1 MAVPVNHKDLL
12 RNYVA
17 DTHHSVWAR
26 DLVCLAI
33 QTGGQLSDDD
43 KFLVWSECDGGETVP
58 SQTIPTG
65 FSSPFPKVELLKL
78 THVNGINALAPNQD
92 IVFCDEGVTLLYG
105 MNRSGKSGYFR
116 ILNQLASSTITYPL
130 HPNIFSTAPPAAK
143 DIVLEYR
150 VDGTAQPAFHWD
162 GVAAC
167 PLELRHI
174 RCFDSQYAANFL
186 KPRTGNTYLFESY
199 NLRIF
204 RAIKDTLQYLKNDMG
219 AAVDTATEASLTDL
233 CSTQYKALV
242 SQALLYSF
250 KEELKKL
257 GMENLNVDL
266 VIDDLLVGTSQI
278 AIRMTNSMAIDAV
291 LSEAEL
297 KCAALALFFA
307 ECDLME
313 IKQPIVF
320 DDPVNSLDASIIQ
333 YFANRIRDLDSEAI
347 VFTHNV
353 LLMEALTDKR
363 NFDVFNSATDNRTKP
378 KFNKKHLVVYDVLTD
393 LQYVGY
399 VVDRKVMKTKFYL
412 DSAQVKLS
420 VPGPAMNIDS
430 IVADLR
436 MAAEWAI
443 DEVIFLGLPT
453 RRFKGSEGTSW
464 TKMLRMVNAGDAN
477 VKEIKRNY
485 NLLSGMTGIHLGYS
499 AYATLP
505 SPSTLQTIHDDLLNV
520 YLSVYP

>member
-1 MAVPVNHKDLL
+1 MVVPVNHKDLL

-17 DTHHSVWAR
+17 DTRNAVWAR

-33 QTGGQLSDDD
+33 KTGGQLSDED
-43 KFLVWSECDGGETVP
+43 KYLIWAECDYGTTVP
-58 SQTIPTG
+58 SQTIPAG
-65 FSSPFPKVELLKL
+65 FGSPFPKVELLKL
-78 THVNGINALAPNQD
+78 THVTGVNALAPNQD

-116 ILNQLASSTITYPL
+116 ILNQLAGSHITYPL
-130 HPNIFSTAPPAAK
+130 HSNIFSAAPAVK
-143 DIVLEYR
+143 DIVLEYK
-150 VDGTAQPAFHWD
+150 VNGTVQPPFHWD
-162 GVAAC
+162 GVATC

-174 RCFDSQYAANFL
+174 RCFDSQYAASFL
-186 KPRTGNTYLFESY
+186 QPRGGNTYLFDSY

-204 RAIKDTLQYLKNDMG
+204 SAINDTLDYLMNDMG
-219 AAVDTATEASLTDL
+219 AAVDPITEVSLTNL
-233 CSTQYKALV
+233 CSTRYKNLV
-242 SQALLYSF
+242 SQALIDAF
-250 KEELKKL
+250 KEELKLL
-257 GMENLNVDL
+257 GIENLNVDL
-266 VIDDLLVGTSQI
+266 VLNNLLTNASQI
-278 AIRMTNSMAIDAV
+278 EIKLTNGMAIGEV

-297 KCAALALFFA
+297 KCAALALFLA

-313 IKQPIVF
+313 VKQPIVF

-333 YFANRIRDLDSEAI
+333 FFSNRIRDLDSEVI

-363 NFDVFNSATDNRTKP
+363 HFDVFNSAATNRTDP

-399 VVDRKVMKTKFYL
+399 VVDRKQKKTLFYL
-412 DSAQVKLS
+412 ESAQAKLS
-420 VPGPAMNIDS
+420 ASGPITNIDS

-443 DEVIFLGLPT
+443 DEVIFWGLPT

-464 TKMLRMVNAGDAN
+464 TRMASMANAGDAN
-477 VKEIKRNY
+477 VREIKRIY
-485 NLLSGMTGIHLGYS
+485 DLLSGMTGIHLGYS
-499 AYATLP
+499 AYSSVP
-505 SPSTLQTIHDDLLNV
+505 SPPVLQTIHDDLLNV
-520 YLSVYP
+520 YRTVYP

>member
-1 MAVPVNHKDLL
+1 MIVPFNHKDLL
-12 RNYVA
+12 RNYVS
-17 DTHHSVWAR
+17 DTHHAVWAR
-26 DLVCLAI
+26 DLICLAI

-43 KFLVWSECDGGETVP
+43 KFLIWSECDDGTTVP
-58 SQTIPTG
+58 SQTIPAG
-65 FSSPFPKVELLKL
+65 FGNPFPKVELLKL
-78 THVNGINALAPNQD
+78 SHVNGINALAPNQD

-116 ILNQLASSTITYPL
+116 ILNQLASSTISYPL
-130 HPNIFSTAPPAAK
+130 HSNIFSSAPTAK
-143 DIVLEYR
+143 DIVLEYK
-150 VDGTAQPAFHWD
+150 VDGMAQPPFHWN
-162 GVAAC
+162 GVATC

-204 RAIKDTLQYLKNDMG
+204 RAINDTLHYLKNDMG
-219 AAVDTATEASLTDL
+219 AAVDAATEASLTDL
-233 CSTQYKALV
+233 CSTQYKVLV
-242 SQALLYSF
+242 SQALINAF
-250 KEELKKL
+250 KEELKLL
-257 GMENLNVDL
+257 GMENLSVDL
-266 VIDDLLVGTSQI
+266 VIDDLLIDASQI
-278 AIRMTNSMAIDAV
+278 VIHMSNNIAIDVV

-297 KCAALALFFA
+297 KCAALALFLA

-313 IKQPIVF
+313 VKQPIVF

-333 YFANRIRDLDSEAI
+333 YFANRIRDLDSEVI

-363 NFDVFNSATDNRTKP
+363 HFDVFNSVATNRTDP
-378 KFNKKHLVVYDVLTD
+378 RFNKKHLVVYDILTD

-412 DSAQVKLS
+412 DSAQAKLS
-420 VPGPAMNIDS
+420 ATGPSMNIDS

-443 DEVIFLGLPT
+443 DEVIFWGLPT

-464 TKMLRMVNAGDAN
+464 TRMASMANAGDAN
-477 VKEIKRNY
+477 VREIKRIY

-499 AYATLP
+499 AYATVP
-505 SPSTLQTIHDDLLNV
+505 SPATLQTIHDDLLNV
-520 YLSVYP
+520 YASVYP

>member
-1 MAVPVNHKDLL
+1 MVVTVNHKDLL
-12 RNYVA
+12 RNYVS
-17 DTHHSVWAR
+17 DTRHAVWAR

-43 KFLVWSECDGGETVP
+43 KFLIWSECDNGTTVQ
-58 SQTIPTG
+58 SQTIPPG
-65 FSSPFPKVELLKL
+65 FGNPFPKVELLKL
-78 THVNGINALAPNQD
+78 SHVNGVNALAPNQE

-116 ILNQLASSTITYPL
+116 ILNQLANSTITYPL
-130 HPNIFSTAPPAAK
+130 HSNIFRTAPAVK
-143 DIVLEYR
+143 NIVLEYK
-150 VDGTAQPAFHWD
+150 VDGAAQPPFHWD
-162 GVAAC
+162 GVATC

-174 RCFDSQYAANFL
+174 RCFDSLYAANFL

-204 RAIKDTLQYLKNDMG
+204 RAINDTLHYLKNDME
-219 AAVDTATEASLTDL
+219 AAVDAVTEASLTDL
-233 CSTQYKALV
+233 CSTQYKLLV
-242 SQALLYSF
+242 SQTLINAF
-250 KEELKKL
+250 KEELKNL
-257 GMENLNVDL
+257 GMENLSVDL
-266 VIDDLLVGTSQI
+266 VIDDIFIDTSQI
-278 AIRMTNSMAIDAV
+278 VIHMSNSMAIDEV

-297 KCAALALFFA
+297 KCAALALFLA

-313 IKQPIVF
+313 VKQPIVF

-333 YFANRIRDLDSEAI
+333 YFANRIRDLDCEVV

-363 NFDVFNSATDNRTKP
+363 HFDVFNSAAANRTGSR
-378 KFNKKHLVVYDVLTD
+378 FNKKHLVVYDILTD

-412 DSAQVKLS
+412 DIAQAKLS
-420 VPGPAMNIDS
+420 ATGPTMNIDS

-443 DEVIFLGLPT
+443 DEVIFWGLPT

-464 TKMLRMVNAGDAN
+464 TRMASMASAGDAN
-477 VKEIKRNY
+477 VREIKRNY

-499 AYATLP
+499 AYATVP
-505 SPSTLQTIHDDLLNV
+505 SPTMLQTIHDDLLNV
-520 YLSVYP
+520 YTTVYP

>member
-1 MAVPVNHKDLL
+1 MAVPFNHKDLL
-12 RNYVA
+12 RNYVS
-17 DTHHSVWAR
+17 DTRHAVWAR

-33 QTGGQLSDDD
+33 QTGGQLTDED
-43 KFLVWSECDGGETVP
+43 KYKIWLECDEATAVP
-58 SQTIPTG
+58 SQTIPAG
-65 FSSPFPKVELLKL
+65 FGSPFPKVKLLKL
-78 THVNGINALAPNQD
+78 THVNGINALAPGQE
-92 IVFCDEGVTLLYG
+92 IEFCDEGVTLLYG

-116 ILNQLASSTITYPL
+116 ILNQLANGAIVYPL
-130 HPNIFSTAPPAAK
+130 HSNIFSTAPPAAK
-143 DIVLEYR
+143 DIVLEFK
-150 VDGTAQPAFHWD
+150 VDEIAQPAFHWD
-162 GVAAC
+162 GVSAC
-167 PLELRHI
+167 PLVLRHI

-186 KPRTGNTYLFESY
+186 KPRAGNTYLFDSY

-204 RAIKDTLQYLKNDMG
+204 RAINDTLHYLKKDMG
-219 AAVDTATEASLTDL
+219 AAVDAATEASLTNL
-233 CSTQYKALV
+233 CSTNYKVLV
-242 SQALLYSF
+242 SQALVDAF

-257 GMENLNVDL
+257 GMENLSVDL
-266 VIDDLLVGTSQI
+266 VIDDLLVDTSQI

-297 KCAALALFFA
+297 KCAALALFLA

-333 YFANRIRDLDSEAI
+333 FFANRIRDLDSEAV

-363 NFDVFNSATDNRTKP
+363 NFDVFNSAAANRTDP
-378 KFNKKHLVVYDVLTD
+378 RFYKKHLLVYDVLTD

-412 DSAQVKLS
+412 DSAQAKLS
-420 VPGPAMNIDS
+420 VSGPVMNIDS
-430 IVADLR
+430 IVSDLR

-443 DEVIFLGLPT
+443 DEVVFLGLPT

-464 TKMLRMVNAGDAN
+464 TKMLSMVNAGDAN

-505 SPSTLQTIHDDLLNV
+505 SPATLQTIHDDLLNV
-520 YLSVYP
+520 YTTVYP

>member
-1 MAVPVNHKDLL
+1 MPVLVNHKDLL

-17 DTHHSVWAR
+17 NTRHAVWAR

-43 KFLVWSECDGGETVP
+43 KFLIWSECDGSATAM
-58 SQTIPTG
+58 SQSIPAG
-65 FSSPFPKVELLKL
+65 FGSPFPKVELLTL
-78 THVNGINALAPNQD
+78 THVSGINALAPGQR
-92 IVFCDEGVTLLYG
+92 IEFCDEGVTLLYG

-116 ILNQLASSTITYPL
+116 ILNQLANSNISYPL
-130 HPNIFSTAPPAAK
+130 LSNIFSSTPVAK
-143 DIVLEYR
+143 EIELEYK
-150 VDGTAQPAFHWD
+150 VNGAAPTSFFWD
-162 GVAAC
+162 GVATC

-174 RCFDSQYAANFL
+174 RCFDSQYAKTFL
-186 KPRTGNTYLFESY
+186 KPREGNTYLFESY

-204 RAIKDTLQYLKNDMG
+204 RAIYDTLYYLKNDMG
-219 AAVDTATEASLTDL
+219 AAVDAATEASLTDL

-242 SQALLYSF
+242 GQALIDAF

-257 GMENLNVDL
+257 GMENLSVDL
-266 VIDDLLVGTSQI
+266 VIDDLLTNTSQI
-278 AIRMTNSMAIDAV
+278 AINLTNSMALDDV

-313 IKQPIVF
+313 VKQPIVF

-333 YFANRIRDLDSEAI
+333 FFANKIRDLDCEVV

-363 NFDVFNSATDNRTKP
+363 HFDVFNSAAANRTEP
-378 KFNKKHLVVYDVLTD
+378 RFNKKHLVVYDVLTD

-399 VVDRKVMKTKFYL
+399 VVDRKLKKTKFYL
-412 DSAQVKLS
+412 DSAQTKLS
-420 VPGPAMNIDS
+420 VTGPITNIDS

-443 DEVIFLGLPT
+443 DEVIFWGLPT

-464 TKMLRMVNAGDAN
+464 TKMASMTNAGDAN
-477 VKEIKRNY
+477 VREIKRIY
-485 NLLSGMTGIHLGYS
+485 DLLSGMTGIHLGYS
-499 AYATLP
+499 AYSSVP
-505 SPSTLQTIHDDLLNV
+505 SPPVLQTIHDDLLNV
-520 YLSVYP
+520 YMTVYP

>member
-12 RNYVA
+12 RNYVS
-17 DTHHSVWAR
+17 DHRHSVWAR

-33 QTGGQLSDDD
+33 QSGGQLSDDD
-43 KFLVWSECDGGETVP
+43 KFLVWSECDGGATAL
-58 SQTIPTG
+58 SQTIPAG
-65 FSSPFPKVELLKL
+65 FGSPFPKVELLKL
-78 THVNGINALAPNQD
+78 THVNGVNALAPNQD

-116 ILNQLASSTITYPL
+116 ILNQLASSNIVYPL
-130 HPNIFSTAPPAAK
+130 HSNIFSTAPVTAK
-143 DIVLEYR
+143 DIVLEYK
-150 VDGTAQPAFHWD
+150 VDGTVQPAFHWD
-162 GVAAC
+162 GVATC

-174 RCFDSQYAANFL
+174 RCFDSQYASIFL
-186 KPRTGNTYLFESY
+186 KPRSGNTYLFDSY

-204 RAIKDTLQYLKNDMG
+204 RAINETLHYLKNDMG
-219 AAVDTATEASLTDL
+219 AAVDATTEASLMDL
-233 CSTQYKALV
+233 CSTKYKTLV
-242 SQALLYSF
+242 SQALINAF
-250 KEELKKL
+250 KEELKRL
-257 GMENLNVDL
+257 GMENLSVEL
-266 VIDDLLVGTSQI
+266 IIDDLLVGTSQI
-278 AIRMTNSMAIDAV
+278 AIHMTNSMSIDTV

-297 KCAALALFFA
+297 KCAALALFLA

-313 IKQPIVF
+313 VKQPIVF

-333 YFANRIRDLDSEAI
+333 YFANRIRDLDSESV

-363 NFDVFNSATDNRTKP
+363 NFDVFNSATVNRTDP

-412 DSAQVKLS
+412 DSAQAKLS
-420 VPGPAMNIDS
+420 AIGSVMNIDS

-464 TKMLRMVNAGDAN
+464 TKMISMVNAGDAN

-505 SPSTLQTIHDDLLNV
+505 SPATLQTIHDDLLNV
-520 YLSVYP
+520 YMSVYP